1 MASLRNVEEDEAGR
15 LRAFRLRF
23 GRGWDAESKDEE
35 GEGETKEQ
43 EESLMDLISGAG
55 GGQDLRST
63 DEGIKAGSG
72 TGVEVEMVTVRKDG
86 VLVKVPA
93 LSRGERKGKS

>member
-1 MASLRNVEEDEAGR
+1 MEEDEAGR

-23 GRGWDAESKDEE
+23 GRGWDAESKDEDGA
-35 GEGETKEQ
+35 GEAREQ

-55 GGQDLRST
+55 GEKDLRST
-63 DEGIKAGSG
+63 SEGTKEGSE
-72 TGVEVEMVTVRKDG
+72 TGEEVEMVTVRKDG

-93 LSRGERKGKS
+93 MSRGDRRGNS